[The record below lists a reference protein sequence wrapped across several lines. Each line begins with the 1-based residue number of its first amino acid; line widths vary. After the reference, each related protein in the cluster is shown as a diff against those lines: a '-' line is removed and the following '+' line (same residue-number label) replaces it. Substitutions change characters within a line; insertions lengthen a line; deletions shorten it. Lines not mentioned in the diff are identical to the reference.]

1 MTGTGRLT
9 TTLALALLL
18 LFAALLALP
27 VVEAA
32 PGAARSSQNVIVNW
46 SPETVALSGSQT
58 ITPGRSLLLLS
69 NPAALTV
76 TLAGGG
82 ALPGDQ
88 LVIISEVV
96 TATVVQTN
104 NTSLTAA
111 QTISQNDALAFVYAN
126 GQWVLVDGTDNA
138 AD

>member
-1 MTGTGRLT
+1 MTGRLT

-18 LFAALLALP
+18 LFGALLALP
-27 VVEAA
+27 AVEAA
-32 PGAARSSQNVIVNW
+32 PDAARSSQNVIVNW
-46 SPETVALSGSQT
+46 SPETVAVTGTQT
-58 ITPGRSLLLLS
+58 ITPGRSLLLLT
-69 NPAALTV
+69 NAAALTL

-88 LVIISEVV
+88 LVVIGEVV

-111 QTISQNDALAFVYAN
+111 QTISQNDVLAFVYAN
-126 GQWVLVDGTDNA
+126 GQWVLVDDTDNA